1 MTKTKTILSA
11 LALTTALTAPALI
24 APLFSAPAAVAAAPT
39 VVSGVQD
46 FSDLAAKVTPAVVNV
61 AVTMKAGAAD
71 DGDDVQMSD
80 RSGQQQQQMEE
91 FMQRFAERFG
101 QKGMPQAK
109 PQRPA
114 QKAQAVGTG
123 FIVDASG
130 WIVTNYHVAGKADSI
145 TVTLT
150 DGRKLS
156 AKLVGG
162 DEKTDLALL
171 KVESDKP
178 LPFVSF
184 GDATK
189 VRVGQPVMAV
199 GNPFGLGGTVTTG
212 IVSARGRDIHSGP
225 FDDYIQTD
233 AAINRGNSGGPLFDI
248 EGKVIGINTAIF
260 SPTGGNIGLGFA
272 IPSSLA
278 EPVVS
283 QLKTSGR
290 VERGLLGVQIQPV
303 SSEIAQS
310 MALSGEKGALVAEV
324 TPDSPALAAGIKS
337 GDVIKSVDGKDVES
351 IRDLTRTISAIKPGT
366 SVKLGVWRD
375 GKDMTLTAKVGDQ
388 KDEGAVV
395 KASTDKSDGKQ
406 ADKKEPMS
414 YGVSLAPLSDEARQ
428 ELKLKDSVKG
438 AVIAAVEPGSPA
450 DEQGLK
456 AGDVLQQV
464 GKDQVDGPKMAADK
478 LKEARK
484 TGKPVLMKIYREGM
498 TRFVAISPRA
508 A

>member
-1 MTKTKTILSA
+1 MTKTKTILAA
-11 LALTTALTAPALI
+11 LALTTALTAPVLI
-24 APLFSAPAAVAAAPT
+24 VPLLSAPAAVAAAPT
-39 VVSGVQD
+39 MSGVQD

-71 DGDDVQMSD
+71 DDETQMSD
-80 RSGQQQQQMEE
+80 RSQQQNQMEE

-101 QKGMPQAK
+101 QQGKPGMPQMK
-109 PQRPA
+109 PQRPN

-123 FIVDASG
+123 FIVDAKG

-150 DGRKLS
+150 DGRKLP
-156 AKLVGG
+156 AKMVGG

-189 VRVGQPVMAV
+189 VRVGQAVMAV

-233 AAINRGNSGGPLFDI
+233 AAINRGNSGGPLFDMD
-248 EGKVIGINTAIF
+248 GNVIGINTAIF

-278 EPVVS
+278 EPVVA
-283 QLKTSGR
+283 QLKANGR

-303 SSEIAQS
+303 TEDLAKS
-310 MALSGEKGALVAEV
+310 MSLDSEKGALVAQV

-337 GDVIKSVDGKDVES
+337 GDVIKSVDGKDIAS
-351 IRDLTRTISAIKPGT
+351 IRDLTRMISAVKPGT

-375 GKDMTLTAKVGDQ
+375 GKDMTVNAKIGDQ
-388 KDEGAVV
+388 KDEAKVV
-395 KASTDKSDGKQ
+395 KTSGDKPD
-406 ADKKEPMS
+406 ADKKAEPLS

-428 ELKLKDSVKG
+428 ELKLGDSVKG

-450 DEQGLK
+450 DDQGLK

-464 GKDQVDGPKMAADK
+464 GKDSVDSPKMAAEK
-478 LKEARK
+478 LKEAKK
-484 TGKPVLMKIYREGM
+484 TGKPVLMKVYREGM

>member
-1 MTKTKTILSA
+1 MTKTKTILAA
-11 LALTTALTAPALI
+11 LAVTTALTAPVLI
-24 APLFSAPAAVAAAPT
+24 APLFSAPAANAAAPA
-39 VVSGVQD
+39 VSGVQD
-46 FSDLAAKVTPAVVNV
+46 FSELAAKVSPAVVNV
-61 AVTMKAGAAD
+61 SVTMKAGAAD
-71 DGDDVQMSD
+71 GDETQMSD
-80 RSGQQQQQMEE
+80 RSSQQDQMEE

-101 QKGMPQAK
+101 QKGMPQMK
-109 PQRPA
+109 PTRPN

-123 FIVDASG
+123 FIVDANG
-130 WIVTNYHVAGKADSI
+130 WIVTNYHVAGKADTI
-145 TVTLT
+145 TVTMT
-150 DGRKLS
+150 DGRKLP
-156 AKLVGG
+156 AKMMGG

-178 LPFVSF
+178 LPYVSF

-233 AAINRGNSGGPLFDI
+233 AAINRGNSGGPLFDMN
-248 EGKVIGINTAIF
+248 GNVIGINTAIF
-260 SPTGGNIGLGFA
+260 SPTGGSVGLGFA

-278 EPVVS
+278 EPVIG
-283 QLKTSGR
+283 QLKANGR

-303 SSEIAQS
+303 TSELAQS
-310 MALSGEKGALVAEV
+310 MALGSEKGALVAEV
-324 TPDSPALAAGIKS
+324 TPNSPALAAGIKS
-337 GDVIKSVDGKDVES
+337 GDVIKSVDGKDVDS
-351 IRDLTRTISAIKPGT
+351 IKDLTRTISAIKPGT

-375 GKDMTLTAKVGDQ
+375 GKDMTVTAKVGDQ
-388 KDEGAVV
+388 KDEGGVV
-395 KASTDKSDGKQ
+395 KASAEK
-406 ADKKEPMS
+406 ADKKAEPMS
-414 YGVSLAPLSDEARQ
+414 YGVSLAPLSDQARQ
-428 ELKLKDSVKG
+428 ELKLSDQVKG
-438 AVIAAVEPGSPA
+438 TVIAAVEPGSPA

-464 GKDQVDGPKMAADK
+464 GKEAVDSPKMAAEK
-478 LKEARK
+478 LKEAKK
-484 TGKPVLMKIYREGM
+484 TGKPVLMKIFREGM